1 MIIQTEYQTF
11 TPKQEYLKFEPNKS
25 FVISVASRAELII
38 FVIIYNLL
46 FKKNKHFEG
55 SCELL
60 RFDAFAL
67 PELAAFVAR
76 SNLFIIQV

>member
-38 FVIIYNLL
+38 IVIIYNLL
-46 FKKNKHFEG
+46 FKKK
-55 SCELL
+55 
-60 RFDAFAL
+60 
-67 PELAAFVAR
+67 
-76 SNLFIIQV
+76 NLKEIREMSRKKVTKEILDSESIQIFKQ